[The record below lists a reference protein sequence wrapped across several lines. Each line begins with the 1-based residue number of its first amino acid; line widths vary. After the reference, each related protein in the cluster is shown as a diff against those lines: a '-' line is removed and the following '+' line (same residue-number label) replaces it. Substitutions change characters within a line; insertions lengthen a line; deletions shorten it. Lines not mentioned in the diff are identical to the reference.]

1 MSKIDLSLQERAM
14 LRDILANKQY
24 EMAVNLINQLRDF
37 IPKLS
42 DELNGDLL
50 LDALGCEGLSL
61 TIGEYASQTFV
72 ARQQEESND
81 NPSL

>member
-1 MSKIDLSLQERAM
+1 MSKIELSLQERA
-14 LRDILANKQY
+14 LRRNILETKQY

-37 IPKLS
+37 IPELS

-61 TIGEYASQTFV
+61 TIGENASQTFV

-81 NPSL
+81 NQGL

>member
-1 MSKIDLSLQERAM
+1 MSKIDISFQERA
-14 LRDILANKQY
+14 LRRNILENQQY
-24 EMAVNLINQLRDF
+24 QMAVNLINQLRDF
-37 IPKLS
+37 IPELS

-50 LDALGCEGLSL
+50 LDALGREGLSL

-72 ARQQEESND
+72 ARLQEESND